1 MRNGNT
7 DRRMR
12 VRKKSFRGSCTVEA
26 AILLPLAFGVVLF
39 LISCALFLHDRVSA
53 CAWVHET
60 AVWEGFQKREE
71 GSRDFSVEVLVTDA
85 EELVAQRG
93 KEVTVTCQGNERF
106 LPSFVRVL
114 FALGTLHVEESEHMR
129 RVYGE
134 AEIRQRGLLEGVYE
148 RWK

>member
-1 MRNGNT
+1 MIGFLPVHGFMKRQCGRGFRNGT
-7 DRRMR
+7 
-12 VRKKSFRGSCTVEA
+12 E
-26 AILLPLAFGVVLF
+26 
-39 LISCALFLHDRVSA
+39 
-53 CAWVHET
+53 
-60 AVWEGFQKREE
+60 
-71 GSRDFSVEVLVTDA
+71 A

>member
-71 GSRDFSVEVLVTDA
+71 GTRWEDMHFSVQETVA
-85 EELVAQRG
+85 AAHEELDGR
-93 KEVTVTCQGNERF
+93 
-106 LPSFVRVL
+106 
-114 FALGTLHVEESEHMR
+114 
-129 RVYGE
+129 
-134 AEIRQRGLLEGVYE
+134 
-148 RWK
+148 